1 MHRENCENI
10 AYLVLAGAELLK
22 PSSFV
27 PLDSLQIALMLSG
40 NGSSK
45 VWTNMRHFSTV

>member
-1 MHRENCENI
+1 MNLSDFIIKHAKKEEMRRENRENT

-27 PLDSLQIALMLSG
+27 PLDSLQIAPMLS
-40 NGSSK
+40 
-45 VWTNMRHFSTV
+45 